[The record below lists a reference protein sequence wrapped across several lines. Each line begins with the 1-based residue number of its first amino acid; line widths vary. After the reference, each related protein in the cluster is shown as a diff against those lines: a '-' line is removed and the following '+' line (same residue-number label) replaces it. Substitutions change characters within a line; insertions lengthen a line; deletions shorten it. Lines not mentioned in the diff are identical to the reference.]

1 MMEQEM
7 GTSKKATSKPKAGR
21 SKLEVMY
28 PDAAGIDVGGASH
41 YVAVPNHA
49 AEETVRNFGV
59 YTRDLNEMADWLQS
73 CGVKTVAMESTGVYW
88 VPLYELLERRG
99 FEVML
104 ADARHVKGVH
114 GRKSDVL
121 DCQWLQQLLSYGLL
135 RAAFRPHDQ
144 FCVLRELNRLRART
158 LRDQGRSVQH
168 MQKAM
173 TLMNIQLGQA
183 ISDVA
188 GVTGQKIVR
197 AIVAGERDPQELA
210 AYKDRRIQASVE
222 EIAASLQGTWRAEHL
237 FALKQAL
244 ATFDFCAAQLTEC
257 EREIEQVMGQLH
269 AYTGE
274 PAKGKKRSKAKNAP
288 KFDVRE
294 HLFKMCGVDVTRVD
308 GIDVSTAM
316 MIVSEIGCDLS
327 RFASDKHFASWL
339 GLCPGTRISGGK
351 VLGSGTKHSVNRA
364 TQAFKQAAAGLRTSQ
379 SALGAYFRRLCGR
392 MDKAKAVTAAAH
404 KLARLFYTLLTKGE
418 EYIDQG
424 QQYYEERYR
433 QRVIYHLQRKAQKLG
448 MSLVPSA

>member
-7 GTSKKATSKPKAGR
+7 GTSKSKAVR
-21 SKLEVMY
+21 SKLEVMH
-28 PDAAGIDVGGASH
+28 PDAAGIDVGGSVH
-41 YVAVPNHA
+41 YVAVGNHA
-49 AEETVRNFGV
+49 APETVRKFGC
-59 YTRDLNEMADWLQS
+59 YTVELNAMADWLQQ
-73 CGVKTVAMESTGVYW
+73 CGVKIVAMESTGVYW
-88 VPLYELLERRG
+88 IPLYELLERRG

-104 ADARHVKGVH
+104 VDARHVKGVH
-114 GRKSDVL
+114 GRKCDVL

-135 RAAFRPHDQ
+135 RAAFRPHEQ
-144 FCVLRELNRLRART
+144 FCALRELNRLRSRT

-173 TLMNIQLGQA
+173 TLMNIQLGRA

-210 AYKDRRIQASVE
+210 AYRDRRIKASEE

-244 ATFDFCAAQLTEC
+244 ATFDFCAVQLAEC
-257 EREIEQVMGQLH
+257 EGEIEQVMQQLH
-269 AYTGE
+269 AHAGQ
-274 PAKGKKRSKAKNAP
+274 PAKGKKRGRAKNAP

-308 GIDVSTAM
+308 GIDVSTALTV
-316 MIVSEIGCDLS
+316 ISETGTDLS

-339 GLCPGTRISGGK
+339 GLCPGTRISGGR

-364 TQAFKQAAAGLRTSQ
+364 TQAFKQAAAALRTSQ
-379 SALGAYFRRLCGR
+379 SALGAYFRRLCAR

-404 KLARLFYTLLTKGE
+404 KLARLFYALMTRGQ
-418 EYIDQG
+418 EYVDQG

-433 QRVIYHLQRKAQKLG
+433 QRVIYNLQRKANKLG

>member
-1 MMEQEM
+1 M
-7 GTSKKATSKPKAGR
+7 
-21 SKLEVMY
+21 EVMH
-28 PDAAGIDVGGASH
+28 PDAAGIDIGGSMH
-41 YVAVPNHA
+41 CVAVPNHA
-49 AEETVRNFGV
+49 ADETVRQFGC
-59 YTRDLNEMADWLQS
+59 YTVELNALADWLS
-73 CGVKTVAMESTGVYW
+73 ECGVKIVAMESTGVYW
-88 VPLYELLERRG
+88 IPLYELLERRG

-104 ADARHVKGVH
+104 VDARHVKGVH
-114 GRKSDVL
+114 GRKSDVLESDVL

-144 FCVLRELNRLRART
+144 FCALRELNRIRSRT

-210 AYKDRRIQASVE
+210 AYRDRRIKASEE
-222 EIAASLQGTWRAEHL
+222 EIAASLEGTWRAEHL

-244 ATFDFCAAQLTEC
+244 AAFDFCAAQLQEC
-257 EREIEQVMGQLH
+257 EREIEQVMQQLH
-269 AYTGE
+269 KHSGG
-274 PAKGKKRSKAKNAP
+274 PAKAKRRGRAKNAP

-308 GIDVSTAM
+308 GIDVSTALS
-316 MIVSEIGCDLS
+316 IISETGTDLS

-364 TQAFKQAAAGLRTSQ
+364 TQAFKQAAAALRTSQ
-379 SALGAYFRRLCGR
+379 SALGAYFRRLCAR

-404 KLARLFYTLLTKGE
+404 KLARLYYALLTKGQ
-418 EYIDQG
+418 EYVDQG
-424 QQYYEERYR
+424 QLYYEERYR
-433 QRVIYHLQRKAQKLG
+433 QRVICNLQRKASKLG

>member
-1 MMEQEM
+1 M
-7 GTSKKATSKPKAGR
+7 GTSKSKAVR
-21 SKLEVMY
+21 SKLEVMH
-28 PDAAGIDVGGASH
+28 PDAAGIDVGGSVH
-41 YVAVPNHA
+41 YVAVGNHA
-49 AEETVRNFGV
+49 APETVRKFGC
-59 YTRDLNEMADWLQS
+59 YTVELNAMADWLQQ
-73 CGVKTVAMESTGVYW
+73 CGVKIVAMESTGVYW
-88 VPLYELLERRG
+88 IPLYELLERRG

-104 ADARHVKGVH
+104 VDARHVKGVH

-135 RAAFRPHDQ
+135 RAAFRPHEQ
-144 FCVLRELNRLRART
+144 FCALRELNRLRSRT

-173 TLMNIQLGQA
+173 TLMNIQLGRA

-210 AYKDRRIQASVE
+210 AYRDRRIKASEE

-244 ATFDFCAAQLTEC
+244 ATFDFCAVQLAEC
-257 EREIEQVMGQLH
+257 EGEIEQVMQQLH
-269 AYTGE
+269 AHAGQ
-274 PAKGKKRSKAKNAP
+274 PAKGKKRGRAKNAP

-308 GIDVSTAM
+308 GIDVSTALTV
-316 MIVSEIGCDLS
+316 ISETGTDLS

-339 GLCPGTRISGGK
+339 GLCPGTRISGGR

-364 TQAFKQAAAGLRTSQ
+364 TQAFKQAAAALRTSQ
-379 SALGAYFRRLCGR
+379 SALGAYFRRLCAR

-404 KLARLFYTLLTKGE
+404 KLARLFYALMTRGQ
-418 EYIDQG
+418 EYVDQG

-433 QRVIYHLQRKAQKLG
+433 QRVIYNLQRKANKLG

>member
-7 GTSKKATSKPKAGR
+7 GTSKSKAVR
-21 SKLEVMY
+21 SKLEVMH
-28 PDAAGIDVGGASH
+28 PDAAGIDVGGSVH
-41 YVAVPNHA
+41 YVAVGNHA
-49 AEETVRNFGV
+49 APETVRKFGC
-59 YTRDLNEMADWLQS
+59 YTVELNAMADWLQQ
-73 CGVKTVAMESTGVYW
+73 CGVKIVAMESTGVYW
-88 VPLYELLERRG
+88 IPLYELLERRG

-104 ADARHVKGVH
+104 VDARHVKGVH

-135 RAAFRPHDQ
+135 RAAFRPHEQ
-144 FCVLRELNRLRART
+144 FCALRELNRLRSRT

-173 TLMNIQLGQA
+173 TLMNIQLGRA

-210 AYKDRRIQASVE
+210 AYRDRRIKASEE

-244 ATFDFCAAQLTEC
+244 ATFDFCAVQLAEC
-257 EREIEQVMGQLH
+257 EGEIEQVMQQLH
-269 AYTGE
+269 AHAGQ
-274 PAKGKKRSKAKNAP
+274 PAKGKKRGRAKNAP

-308 GIDVSTAM
+308 GIDVSTALTV
-316 MIVSEIGCDLS
+316 ISETGTDLS

-339 GLCPGTRISGGK
+339 GLCPGTRISGGR

-364 TQAFKQAAAGLRTSQ
+364 TQAFKQAAAALRTSQ
-379 SALGAYFRRLCGR
+379 SALGAYFRRLCAR

-404 KLARLFYTLLTKGE
+404 KLARLFYALMTRGQ
-418 EYIDQG
+418 EYVDQG

-433 QRVIYHLQRKAQKLG
+433 QRVIYNLQRKANKLG

>member
-1 MMEQEM
+1 MMEHAM
-7 GTSKKATSKPKAGR
+7 GTSKPRAGR

-28 PDAAGIDVGGASH
+28 PDAAGIDVGGSSH
-41 YVAVPNHA
+41 YVAIPNHA
-49 AEETVRNFGV
+49 AEETVRKFGC
-59 YTRDLNEMADWLQS
+59 YTVDLNALADWLQQ
-73 CGVKTVAMESTGVYW
+73 CGVKIVAMESTGVYW
-88 VPLYELLERRG
+88 IPLYELLERRG

-104 ADARHVKGVH
+104 VDARHVKGVH

-135 RAAFRPHDQ
+135 RPAFRPHDQ
-144 FCVLRELNRLRART
+144 FCALRELNRIRSRT

-210 AYKDRRIQASVE
+210 AYRDCRIKASEE

-244 ATFDFCAAQLTEC
+244 AAFDFCAAQLSEC
-257 EREIEQVMGQLH
+257 EREIEQVMQELH
-269 AYTGE
+269 AHAGQ
-274 PAKGKKRSKAKNAP
+274 PAKGKKRGRAKNAP
-288 KFDVRE
+288 KFDVRD

-308 GIDVSTAM
+308 GIDVSTALTV
-316 MIVSEIGCDLS
+316 VSETGTDLS
-327 RFASDKHFASWL
+327 RFATDKHFASWL

-364 TQAFKQAAAGLRTSQ
+364 TQAFKQAAAALRTSQ

-404 KLARLFYTLLTKGE
+404 KLARLFYALLTRGQ
-418 EYIDQG
+418 EYVDQG
-424 QQYYEERYR
+424 QLYYEERYR
-433 QRVIYHLQRKAQKLG
+433 QRVIYSLQRKANKLG

>member
-1 MMEQEM
+1 M
-7 GTSKKATSKPKAGR
+7 STSKPRAARGGR
-21 SKLEVMY
+21 SKLEVMH
-28 PDAAGIDVGGASH
+28 PDAAGIDVGGSMH
-41 YVAVPNHA
+41 CVAVPNHA
-49 AEETVRNFGV
+49 ADETVRQFGC
-59 YTRDLNEMADWLQS
+59 YTVELNALADWLAQ
-73 CGVKTVAMESTGVYW
+73 CGVKIVAMESTGVYW
-88 VPLYELLERRG
+88 IPLYELLERRG

-104 ADARHVKGVH
+104 VDA
-114 GRKSDVL
+114 RKSDVL

-144 FCVLRELNRLRART
+144 FCALRELNRIRSRT

-210 AYKDRRIQASVE
+210 AYRDRRIKASEE
-222 EIAASLQGTWRAEHL
+222 EIAASLEGTWRAEHL

-244 ATFDFCAAQLTEC
+244 ATFDFCAGQLQDC
-257 EREIEQVMGQLH
+257 EGEIEQVMQQLH
-269 AYTGE
+269 KYSGE
-274 PAKGKKRSKAKNAP
+274 PTKGKRRGRAKNAP

-308 GIDVSTAM
+308 GIDVSTALS
-316 MIVSEIGCDLS
+316 IISETGTDLS

-339 GLCPGTRISGGK
+339 CLCPGTRISGGK
-351 VLGSGTKHSVNRA
+351 VLGSGTRHSVNRA
-364 TQAFKQAAAGLRTSQ
+364 TQAFKQAAAALRTSQ
-379 SALGAYFRRLCGR
+379 SALGAYFRRLCAR

-404 KLARLFYTLLTKGE
+404 KLARLFYALLTKGQ
-418 EYIDQG
+418 EYVDQG
-424 QQYYEERYR
+424 QLYYEERYR
-433 QRVIYHLQRKAQKLG
+433 QRVIHNLQRKASKLG